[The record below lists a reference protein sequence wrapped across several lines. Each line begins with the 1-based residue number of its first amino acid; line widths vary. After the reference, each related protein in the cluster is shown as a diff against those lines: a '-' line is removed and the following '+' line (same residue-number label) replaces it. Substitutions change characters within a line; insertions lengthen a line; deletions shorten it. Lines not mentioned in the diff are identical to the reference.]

1 MEIITGTQTFVR
13 LVLLPAV
20 LLATISGCQGLKV
33 KKVVVPP
40 HEKMGKGVV
49 LKCEYDLEGDQLYS
63 VKWYKGI
70 KEFFRYVPADN
81 PPIQVFDLPGVHVDR
96 DKSNDRKV
104 TLKEVSLKT
113 SGKYKCEV
121 SAEAPSFHTD
131 SGAGELLVV
140 HMPEHDPHISG
151 MRTKYHVGDLVQV
164 NCTSSPSK
172 PAAALMW
179 YINDKQADSGFL
191 VDYAPVSNGGGLETS
206 ILGLHF
212 RARMTH
218 LRHGHL
224 KLRCSATIAAVYYRE
239 KTIFA
244 RGFLTH
250 NGDVLESR
258 GIFSGSDGRGLTGL
272 WVLAPLVGVLLLR

>member
-1 MEIITGTQTFVR
+1 
-13 LVLLPAV
+13 
-20 LLATISGCQGLKV
+20 
-33 KKVVVPP
+33 
-40 HEKMGKGVV
+40 
-49 LKCEYDLEGDQLYS
+49 
-63 VKWYKGI
+63 
-70 KEFFRYVPADN
+70 
-81 PPIQVFDLPGVHVDR
+81 
-96 DKSNDRKV
+96 
-104 TLKEVSLKT
+104 
-113 SGKYKCEV
+113 
-121 SAEAPSFHTD
+121 
-131 SGAGELLVV
+131 
-140 HMPEHDPHISG
+140 MPEHDPHISG

-212 RARMTH
+212 RARMSH